1 MAERRGEVSELTRRS
16 PPNSAGSDAAA
27 RLYRRAV
34 AAIHADRPAR
44 SAGLLRQALMMLGSA
59 DDPGLRVRV
68 LVGLAQA
75 EAEQARVQQGL
86 ALLTKAA
93 LAVAE
98 LGDSG
103 LCGLVHG
110 QQGVLLLRC
119 GRVAEAVAELDAAV
133 ALLGTDRQ
141 ELAMALLNRG
151 AAHLHLRNLREA
163 AADFDRCI
171 QEAKDAQEIAAVA
184 GMAKHNR
191 GYVALLAGDIPAAVQ
206 EMIAARNELVPIDPG
221 FAVIG
226 AVDRARALKAAG
238 LISEADAELATAAV
252 ALRAQ
257 RLPKDL
263 AEVELERA
271 EVALLDGRPVDA
283 RRWAWGACRRLRR
296 AGGLTWAA
304 QAKLVALQAAQLL
317 GRAPARLADQARA
330 LAEQLQQAGLDEDA
344 RLARLVAARAALDAG
359 QAFPATELATVT
371 FRPQDRIGTRLLT
384 RLVRAELA
392 PDSHRR
398 VAELRAGLRDLH
410 RYQSRFGTLDLRTA
424 SVLHGRRLAELG
436 LEAALADGRPSA
448 VLAWTEQ
455 SRTLAFRLPP
465 MRPPADPCAA
475 ELVAE
480 LRAVRTALSTAARTG
495 KPERA
500 LQARRAALE
509 RQARSRNWFA
519 PPEGA
524 TLQSPVRLGELRVA
538 LDGGQLVSYLVVGE
552 RLHAL
557 VVSTRQARVVPLG
570 AAGPLA
576 AAVRRVRA
584 DLDALALVVL
594 PEQLREGARAS
605 LRDGLRGLHTAL
617 WAPLRDPGD
626 GPVVVIPTNALAG
639 MPWTSLPALRGR
651 PVTVAPSATWWV
663 QAREAIPAQGR
674 PLFVAGPGL
683 ARAETEVALAAAAW
697 PASTV
702 LTADRATPAAVL
714 AAAARSPL
722 LHIAA
727 HGVHEPDSPLFS
739 ALDLAGGFLFG
750 YELPGGR
757 IPPQVVLSGC
767 DLGLATVRPN
777 DEGLGMAAA
786 LLYAGAAS
794 VVAGVGALGDAVAC
808 RTMMAHHHA
817 LHTGHSPAA
826 ALADALAAAVADRA
840 AEGARS
846 DPAPLVCYG
855 AGW

>member
-1 MAERRGEVSELTRRS
+1 MAERRSEVSELTRPS
-16 PPNSAGSDAAA
+16 PSTSAGPDAAA
-27 RLYRRAV
+27 KLYRRAV
-34 AAIHADRPAR
+34 AAIHAERPAR
-44 SAGLLRQALMMLGSA
+44 SAGLLRQALTMLGSA
-59 DDPGLRVRV
+59 GEPVLRVRV
-68 LVGLAQA
+68 LMGLAQA
-75 EAEQARVQQGL
+75 EAEQARVQEGL
-86 ALLTKAA
+86 ALLTTAA
-93 LAVAE
+93 LAAADIE
-98 LGDSG
+98 DSG
-103 LCGLVHG
+103 LRGLVHG

-119 GRVAEAVAELDAAV
+119 GRVADAVAELDTAV
-133 ALLGTDRQ
+133 ALLGADRQ

-151 AAHLHLRNLREA
+151 AAHLHLRELRRA

-171 QEAKDAQEIAAVA
+171 EEATGAQEIAAVA
-184 GMAKHNR
+184 GMARHNR

-206 EMIAARNELVPIDPG
+206 EMVAARNDLVPIDPG

-238 LISEADAELATAAV
+238 LLGEADAELASAAS

-296 AGGLTWAA
+296 AGGQTWAA
-304 QAKLVALQAAQLL
+304 QAKLLALQAGQLL
-317 GRAPARLADQARA
+317 GRAPARVAGQARA
-330 LAEQLQQAGLDEDA
+330 LADQLQQAGLDEDA
-344 RLARLVAARAALDAG
+344 RLARLVAARSALDAG
-359 QAFPATELATVT
+359 QAVPPAELATIT

-398 VAELRAGLRDLH
+398 AAELRAGLRDLD
-410 RYQSRFGTLDLRTA
+410 RYQSSFGTLDLRTA
-424 SVLHGRRLAELG
+424 SALHGRRLAELG

-448 VLAWTEQ
+448 VLAWTER
-455 SRTLAFRLPP
+455 SRALAFRLPP
-465 MRPPADPCAA
+465 MRPPADPRAA
-475 ELVAE
+475 DLVAE
-480 LRAVRTALSTAARTG
+480 LRAVRTALSVAARAG
-495 KPERA
+495 RPERA

-509 RQARSRNWFA
+509 RQARCRNWFA

-524 TLQSPVRLGELRVA
+524 ALQAPVRLGELRIA
-538 LDGGQLVSYLVVGE
+538 LGGGQLVSYLVVGG

-557 VVSTRQARVVPLG
+557 VVTARQARVIRLG
-570 AAGPLA
+570 EPGPIA

-584 DLDALALVVL
+584 DLDALAMVVL
-594 PEQLREGARAS
+594 PERLREAVRAS
-605 LRDGLRGLHTAL
+605 LRDGLRGLHAAL
-617 WAPLRDPGD
+617 WGPLPDPGH
-626 GPVVVIPTNALAG
+626 GPVVVIPAGVLAG
-639 MPWTSLPALRGR
+639 VPWTSLPALRRR

-663 QAREAIPAQGR
+663 QARNAVPAQGR

-683 ARAETEVALAAAAW
+683 ARAETEVELAAAAW
-697 PASTV
+697 PASTL

-714 AAAARSPL
+714 AAAVRSPL
-722 LHIAA
+722 LHVAA

-739 ALDLAGGFLFG
+739 ALDLAGGYLFG
-750 YELPGGR
+750 YELPGCR
-757 IPPQVVLSGC
+757 LPPQVVLSGC

-786 LLYAGAAS
+786 LLYGGAAS
-794 VVAGVGALGDAVAC
+794 VVAGAGALGDAVAC
-808 RTMMAHHHA
+808 QVMAAYHHELRA
-817 LHTGHSPAA
+817 GQSPAA
-826 ALADALAAAVADRA
+826 ALADALSAATADRA
-840 AEGARS
+840 ADAARS

>member
-1 MAERRGEVSELTRRS
+1 MAERRSEVFELTR
-16 PPNSAGSDAAA
+16 PPPSNSDGPDAAA

-34 AAIHADRPAR
+34 AAIHADRPVR
-44 SAGLLRQALMMLGSA
+44 SAGLLRQALTMLGSA
-59 DDPGLRVRV
+59 DDSGLRVRV

-75 EAEQARVQQGL
+75 EAEQARVKEGL

-93 LAVAE
+93 LAAADI
-98 LGDSG
+98 GDSG
-103 LCGLVHG
+103 LRGLVHG
-110 QQGVLLLRC
+110 QRGVLLLRS
-119 GRVAEAVAELDAAV
+119 GRVSDAVAELDTAV
-133 ALLGTDRQ
+133 ALLGADRR

-151 AAHLHLRNLREA
+151 AAHLQLRELRHA

-171 QEAKDAQEIAAVA
+171 QESNGAQEIAVVA

-206 EMIAARNELVPIDPG
+206 EMVAARNELVPIDPG

-238 LISEADAELATAAV
+238 LISEADAELAAAAA
-252 ALRAQ
+252 ALRVQ

-271 EVALLDGRPVDA
+271 EVALLDDRPVDA

-296 AGGLTWAA
+296 AGGQTWAA
-304 QAKLVALQAAQLL
+304 QAKLLALQAAQLL
-317 GRAPARLADQARA
+317 GRAPARVADQARV

-344 RLARLVAARAALDAG
+344 RLARLIAARAALDAG
-359 QAFPATELATVT
+359 QAFTATELATIA

-398 VAELRAGLRDLH
+398 AAELRAGLRDLD

-424 SVLHGRRLAELG
+424 SALHGRRLADLG
-436 LEAALADGRPSA
+436 LETALADGRPSA
-448 VLAWTEQ
+448 VLAWTER
-455 SRTLAFRLPP
+455 SRALAFRLPP
-465 MRPPADPCAA
+465 MRPPADPRAA

-480 LRAVRTALSTAARTG
+480 LRAVRTALSAAARVG
-495 KPERA
+495 RPERA

-509 RQARSRNWFA
+509 RHARSRNWFA

-524 TLQSPVRLGELRVA
+524 TLQPPVRLGELRLA
-538 LDGGQLVSYLVVGE
+538 LAGGQLVSYLVAGG
-552 RLHAL
+552 RLYAL
-557 VVSTRQARVVPLG
+557 VVTARQARVIPLG
-570 AAGPLA
+570 ESGPIA

-594 PEQLREGARAS
+594 PERLREAVRAS
-605 LRDGLRGLHTAL
+605 LRDGLRGLHATL
-617 WAPLRDPGD
+617 WGPLPDPGD
-626 GPVVVIPTNALAG
+626 GPVVVIPTSVLAG
-639 MPWTSLPALRGR
+639 VPWTSLPTLRRR

-663 QAREAIPAQGR
+663 QARNAIPAQGR

-697 PASTV
+697 PASTL

-757 IPPQVVLSGC
+757 LPPQVVLSGC
-767 DLGLATVRPN
+767 DLGLASVRPN

-786 LLYAGAAS
+786 LLYGGAAS

-808 RTMMAHHHA
+808 QVMTAHHHE
-817 LHTGHSPAA
+817 LRLGRLPAA
-826 ALADALAAAVADRA
+826 ALANALGAAAADRA